1 MASEQYK
8 QHLIKQLAV
17 NTGIDASSLRT
28 EVDSRNRQ
36 HMVKSMFGSA
46 SPTTERY
53 DIAVA
58 DNEEEE
64 RQDKIDRI
72 EREKEQ
78 QYAYA

>member
-8 QHLIKQLAV
+8 QALIKQISM
-17 NTGIDASSLRT
+17 NTCIDASSLRT
-28 EVDSRNRQ
+28 EVDSQTRQ
-36 HMVKSMFGSA
+36 MSVKSMLGGS

-64 RQDKIDRI
+64 IQEKIVII
-72 EREKEQ
+72 EREKKQ
-78 QYAYA
+78 QIPF